1 MLLDIPKIPDIPDIP
16 DGWKYVVSSLV
27 GGGIAI
33 LVTFLNNRYQLRKD
47 SQQWEREKLW
57 DGYQKCISSLALM
70 ESLWIDIRI
79 SEEGEHVDI
88 RISEQKKIAEQM
100 LSNYSEIY
108 PYLYWIIYNYL
119 DPKLELEEIKTLKE
133 EINNKVGID
142 HSPTF
147 MDIRRFASMP
157 CISAVHNMKQ
167 ELINLMI
174 NDTRL
179 LKKNK

>member
-1 MLLDIPKIPDIPDIP
+1 MLLDIPRIPDIPE
-16 DGWKYVVSSLV
+16 GWKYLAGSLV

-33 LVTFLNNRYQLRKD
+33 FVTFLNNRYQLTKD

-79 SEEGEHVDI
+79 SEEEHVNI

-108 PYLYWIIYNYL
+108 PYLFWIIYNYP

-142 HSPTF
+142 PLPTF

-157 CISAVHNMKQ
+157 RISAVHNMKQ
-167 ELINLMI
+167 ALINLMI
-174 NDTRL
+174 NDARL
-179 LKKNK
+179 LKK